1 MDIRTVAV
9 VGMLFCVTG
18 NLLCDEP
25 RTDSA
30 SPSASAS
37 VEQNGET
44 GEAIFSGPQVG
55 EELAPFLVQGVFDED
70 AGKEFNYVELA
81 NGQPVVLI
89 FIHDVNRQS
98 ISLARI
104 LSTYTNSRA
113 GDGLVTGMILLN
125 DDVTEAESLLKRMR
139 HAIGP
144 VKASIAPARNTSANE
159 SPNRIEYATVAAS
172 IDGREGPG
180 SYGLNRNVTL
190 TILVGNENK
199 VTGTFALIQPSLQVD
214 LPKILES
221 VVAVVGGEVP
231 RLEDLEGMPATMKQ
245 RDSKSKAPDMRPLLA
260 PLIRRDATEE
270 QVVEAAAKV
279 EAAAANDQMIRGEVG
294 RIANTIIDAGK
305 LEDYGTPKCQEY
317 LKKWAQEFG
326 DPRKAK
332 AKSDPTE
339 SSR

>member
-1 MDIRTVAV
+1 MHIPTVTV
-9 VGMLFCVTG
+9 VGMLLYLTG

-30 SPSASAS
+30 N
-37 VEQNGET
+37 VEQKTET
-44 GEAIFSGPQVG
+44 TEAIFSGPQVG
-55 EELAPFLVQGVFDED
+55 EELAPFLVRGVFDEY
-70 AGKEFNYVELA
+70 ANREFNYVELA
-81 NGQPVVLI
+81 NGRPVVLI

-104 LSTYTNSRA
+104 LATYTNSRT
-113 GDGLVTGMILLN
+113 GEGLVTGMILLN
-125 DDVTEAESLLKRMR
+125 DDATEAESLLKRMR

-144 VKASIAPARNTSANE
+144 VTASIASANDDGKNE
-159 SPNRIEYATVAAS
+159 AAKNIEYATVATS

-199 VTGTFALIQPSLQVD
+199 VTANFALIQPSLQVD

-221 VVAVVGGEVP
+221 VISVIGGEVP
-231 RLEDLEGMPATMKQ
+231 KLEDLEGMPATMKQ
-245 RDSKSKAPDMRPLLA
+245 RDSKSKAPEMRPLLG
-260 PLIRRDATEE
+260 PLIRLDATEE
-270 QVVEAAAKV
+270 QVVEAAARI
-279 EAAAANDQMIRGEVG
+279 EAAAMTDPAIRNEVG

-332 AKSDPTE
+332 AKSDPSE
-339 SSR
+339 SGR

>member
-1 MDIRTVAV
+1 MHLQAVAV
-9 VGMLFCVTG
+9 VGLLLYVKG

-30 SPSASAS
+30 SPIAS

-44 GEAIFSGPQVG
+44 GEAIFSGPQIG
-55 EELAPFLVQGVFDED
+55 EELAPFLVQGVFDEY

-81 NGQPVVLI
+81 NGRPVVLI

-104 LSTYTNSRA
+104 LATYTNSRA
-113 GDGLVTGMILLN
+113 GDGLVTGMILLQ
-125 DDVTEAESLLKRMR
+125 DDATEAENQLKRMR

-144 VKASIAPARNTSANE
+144 VKASIPAIDDE
-159 SPNRIEYATVAAS
+159 SGKAATQSLEFATVGVS

-180 SYGLNRNVTL
+180 SYGLNRNMTL
-190 TILVGNENK
+190 TILVGHENK
-199 VTGTFALIQPSLQVD
+199 VTGNFALIQPSLQVD

-231 RLEDLEGMPATMKQ
+231 KLEDLEGMPTAMQQ

-260 PLIRRDATEE
+260 PLIRRDATEK

-279 EAAAANDQMIRGEVG
+279 EAAAMTDPAIRNEVG

-305 LEDYGTPKCQEY
+305 LEDYGIPKCQEY
-317 LKKWAQEFG
+317 LRKWAQEFG

-332 AKSDPTE
+332 AKSDPPE